1 MGCEGGCVGGPRTNI
16 DTAEGRKCVEEYGS
30 RASFTNPI
38 DNINV
43 RQLLKHLED
52 LEKEH
57 FDRLLLR

>member
-1 MGCEGGCVGGPRTNI
+1 
-16 DTAEGRKCVEEYGS
+16 VEEYGS

>member
-1 MGCEGGCVGGPRTNI
+1 VGGPRTNI

-43 RQLLKHLED
+43 RQLLKHLESMENKQF
-52 LEKEH
+52 EK
-57 FDRLLLR
+57 LLLR

>member
-1 MGCEGGCVGGPRTNI
+1 MKGLCGRSRTNI
-16 DTAEGRKCVEEYGS
+16 DAAEGRRCVEEYGH

-38 DNINV
+38 DNANV
-43 RQLLKHLED
+43 RQLLKYLEN